1 MSPQILKMLQQ
12 FNFLYFTVLDST
24 MDSPDKTDPT
34 GNTDTA
40 LVHRDES
47 TSKPP
52 GGGEQAQF
60 YVEDEDS
67 EGAPP
72 AYQTGT

>member
-1 MSPQILKMLQQ
+1 
-12 FNFLYFTVLDST
+12 

-34 GNTDTA
+34 GNTDSA
-40 LVHRDES
+40 HVHGDES

-52 GGGEQAQF
+52 GGEQAQF

-72 AYQTGT
+72 AYQTGTWCVLNNTENLDRSSF

>member
-1 MSPQILKMLQQ
+1 MSPQIFKMLQQ
-12 FNFLYFTVLDST
+12 FNCFYFTVLDST
-24 MDSPDKTDPT
+24 MDSPDKTDPA
-34 GNTDTA
+34 GHPDTA
-40 LVHRDES
+40 HVHRDES
-47 TSKPP
+47 TRKRP

>member
-1 MSPQILKMLQQ
+1 
-12 FNFLYFTVLDST
+12 
-24 MDSPDKTDPT
+24 MDSSDKTDPT

-40 LVHRDES
+40 HAQGDES
-47 TSKPP
+47 TSKAP

-72 AYQTGT
+72 AYQTGTLCLPNNKETLERS

>member
-1 MSPQILKMLQQ
+1 
-12 FNFLYFTVLDST
+12 
-24 MDSPDKTDPT
+24 MDSPDKNDPT

-40 LVHRDES
+40 HAQWDGS
-47 TSKPP
+47 TSKAP

-60 YVEDEDS
+60 YVDDEDS

-72 AYQTGT
+72 AYQTGTW